1 MDGVCV
7 ENRLALITGF
17 FGSLVAYM
25 FDLVGVAV
33 TILIFFMTLDYI
45 TGLIAAAVQR
55 QLNSRIGLEGFARKL
70 YILILIS
77 AVYALEFMGS
87 HYADFEI
94 MGGHIGDGVAFAY
107 VAIEF
112 ISITE
117 NGVKMN
123 APIPGILKQL
133 LKIVKE
139 KTGIEDEK

>member
-1 MDGVCV
+1 M
-7 ENRLALITGF
+7 ENKLALITGF

-25 FDLVGVAV
+25 FDLVGAAV
-33 TILIFFMTLDYI
+33 TILIFFMSLDYI

-77 AVYALEFMGS
+77 AVYALEYLGA
-87 HYADFEI
+87 HYVDFEI

-123 APIPGILKQL
+123 APIPGIIKQL
-133 LKIVKE
+133 LKIAKE